1 MFIPG
6 FLINLATFPGVIVHE
21 IAHQLFC
28 DLAKVPVKKVVYYQV
43 ASPYGYVEHD
53 ETPDLKSSFLITVGP
68 FLVATFLCAVLTFP
82 LTGMLSLKDYG
93 ATVSSW
99 VPPTCFW
106 LGISIGM
113 HAFPGQAEL
122 DRFRKQIDTKGGF
135 VPLYLLSSAVRMFFV
150 LARFGRFFW
159 FDAIYAGLVA
169 LIAPMVLCWSFL

>member
-21 IAHQLFC
+21 IAHQIFC
-28 DLAKVPVKKVVYYQV
+28 DIAKVPVKEVVYYKIFSN
-43 ASPYGYVEHD
+43 AYVEHD
-53 ETPDLKSSFLITVGP
+53 EAPDLKSSFLITVGP

-82 LTGMLSLKDYG
+82 VTGMLSLKDYG

-99 VPPTCFW
+99 VPLTCFW

-113 HAFPGQAEL
+113 HAFPSKEEL
-122 DRFRKQIDTKGGF
+122 DRFRKQIDTKGAF
-135 VPLYLLSSAVRMFFV
+135 APLYLLSSAVRIFFL

-169 LIAPMVLCWSFL
+169 LIAPMIVCGTFF